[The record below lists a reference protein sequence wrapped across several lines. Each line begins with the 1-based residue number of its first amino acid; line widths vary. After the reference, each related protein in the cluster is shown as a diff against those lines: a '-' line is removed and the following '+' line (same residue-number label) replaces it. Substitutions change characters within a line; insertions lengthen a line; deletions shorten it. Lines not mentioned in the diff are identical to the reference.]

1 MQLAERRNDP
11 KRIDVARPL
20 EIVGPGVGGAV
31 EGYTRNLSATGLRAR
46 FDGHCSVGANLLVR
60 IALEDGAPPVE
71 KRARVVWS
79 APDVYGD
86 GMDVG
91 LRLVKNAEAGAVE
104 DEPAHERAP
113 LLAAGA
119 RVEVE
124 YGGIALP
131 AIVSR
136 VGEMTEGGVVQVTL
150 KLLEDA
156 LPAGAG
162 AEDEMIVVE
171 KAPVVERAL
180 RCAAEA
186 RRIWRLYGAPVT
198 RRAAV
203 AFVAVAG
210 TAARSGGRAA
220 TRLGRTLWDKLP
232 VRVTDPIDR
241 ASARVSLFV
250 LAAAMRL
257 RTALSHRF
265 RISRQEP

>member
-20 EIVGPGVGGAV
+20 EVVGARGRAI
-31 EGYTRNLSATGLRAR
+31 EGYTRNLSTTGLRAR

-91 LRLVKNAEAGAVE
+91 LRLVPSDAGDAAEPEADPE
-104 DEPAHERAP
+104 RERAP

-131 AIVSR
+131 AIVAR
-136 VGEMTEGGVVQVTL
+136 IGEITDSGVVQVTL
-150 KLLEDA
+150 KL
-156 LPAGAG
+156 
-162 AEDEMIVVE
+162 AEDSFPAEDDPIVVE

-180 RCAAEA
+180 RYAAEA
-186 RRIWRLYGAPVT
+186 RRLWLLHGAPFT
-198 RRAAV
+198 RRAA
-203 AFVAVAG
+203 AVAVAF
-210 TAARSGGRAA
+210 GRAA
-220 TRLGRTLWDKLP
+220 G
-232 VRVTDPIDR
+232 R
-241 ASARVSLFV
+241 ASGRVAARLWAMLPARIAGPVERTFARATLLVRTVASRVVAAVPRRARV
-250 LAAAMRL
+250 
-257 RTALSHRF
+257 
-265 RISRQEP
+265 SRQEP

>member
-31 EGYTRNLSATGLRAR
+31 EGYTRNLSTTGLRAR

-91 LRLVKNAEAGAVE
+91 LRLVPRAEADAVE
-104 DEPAHERAP
+104 DERAHARAP

-136 VGEMTEGGVVQVTL
+136 VGEMTESGVVQVTL

-162 AEDEMIVVE
+162 AEDEMVVVE

-180 RCAAEA
+180 RYAAEA
-186 RRIWRLYGAPVT
+186 QRIWRLYGAPVT

-203 AFVAVAG
+203 ALVAVAG
-210 TAARSGGRAA
+210 VAATSGGRAA
-220 TRLGRTLWDKLP
+220 TRLGRTLWAKLP
-232 VRVTDPIDR
+232 VRVTDPIER
-241 ASARVSLFV
+241 VSARAHQLVR
-250 LAAAMRL
+250 AAVCRL
-257 RTALSHRF
+257 KAAVFHRP
-265 RISRQEP
+265 RVSRQEP